1 MHMLDAGEYKLRQG
15 VLELIAGIALNS
27 VEGAS
32 GVALRGEP
40 GEEGRKKK
48 NLTKGIKASHSEGKV
63 TLDLEVHMDYGLDF
77 HAVGAEVQRR
87 VKEAVESMTGWPVE
101 AVNVDVVGVNAV

>member
-1 MHMLDAGEYKLRQG
+1 
-15 VLELIAGIALNS
+15 
-27 VEGAS
+27 
-32 GVALRGEP
+32 
-40 GEEGRKKK
+40 
-48 NLTKGIKASHSEGKV
+48 
-63 TLDLEVHMDYGLDF
+63 MDYGLDF

>member
-1 MHMLDAGEYKLRQG
+1 MEEAFKLHSG

-27 VEGAS
+27 GEGAS
-32 GVALRGEP
+32 GVALRGDT
-40 GEEGRKKK
+40 GEEGRRKK
-48 NLTKGIKASHSEGKV
+48 NLARGIKAAASDGRV
-63 TLDLEVHMDYGLDF
+63 TLDLEVHMDYGRDF

-87 VKEAVESMTGWPVE
+87 VKEAVESMTGWRVE

>member
-1 MHMLDAGEYKLRQG
+1 MIDAGEYKLRQG

-32 GVALRGEP
+32 GVAVRGDP
-40 GEEGRKKK
+40 ADEGRRKK
-48 NLTKGIKASHSEGKV
+48 NLAKGIKASVSEGRV
-63 TLDLEVHMDYGLDF
+63 TLDLEAHMDYGQDF
-77 HAVGAEVQRR
+77 HAVGSEVQRR
-87 VKEAVESMTGWPVE
+87 VKVAVESMTGWSVE

>member
-1 MHMLDAGEYKLRQG
+1 MLEAGEYKLRQG

-32 GVALRGEP
+32 GVGLRGEP
-40 GEEGRKKK
+40 AEEGRKRR
-48 NLTKGIKASHSEGKV
+48 NLAKGIKASPSEDGM
-63 TLDLEVHMDYGLDF
+63 TLDLEVNMDYGVDF

-87 VKEAVESMTGWPVE
+87 VKEAVESMTGWPVA